1 MNKNLKKILIGV
13 AVVGGAYLV
22 YRYFFAPTEQ
32 EDALVYNKFERDVV
46 IV

>member
-13 AVVGGAYLV
+13 AVLGGAYLV
-22 YRYFFAPTEQ
+22 YTYFFAPKK
-32 EDALVYNKFERDVV
+32 EDDLVHNKFERDVV